1 MLRSAFIV
9 WNEREVLTWRYA
21 RPRRW
26 EPRCRRN
33 AGQALMDIERRYR
46 RGVFKDITWWA
57 RSVDAERV
65 EDLYSIGP
73 VHVLAYAPVLHV
85 ERMRGDADRAL
96 RPDAI
101 HGLQHVQP
109 AADVLG
115 KAEAEHVA

>member
-65 EDLYSIGP
+65 ALCRRVIERVRS
-73 VHVLAYAPVLHV
+73 V
-85 ERMRGDADRAL
+85 EQGDAV
-96 RPDAI
+96 DA
-101 HGLQHVQP
+101 
-109 AADVLG
+109 
-115 KAEAEHVA
+115 